1 VNAICDINIKVLN
14 LLTQIYNI
22 VKQLYYSR
30 IFIFFIFLLSIV
42 GCKKDI
48 EQSSIAQVPNSVDS
62 TLPILTTGEANT
74 ITNNS
79 AVVGGNIVY
88 GGGFSIVSRG
98 VCFSTH
104 PNPTIADIRI
114 NNGQGVGQFS
124 CSLSSLNSNITY
136 YAKAFAVTNNGVGYG
151 NEITFNTLGSA
162 IPYVPDP
169 ASSIYVGG
177 SDTLYHINAANGS
190 LIWKRKLDTTIN
202 SISYTNGKVFIAC
215 SNNSS
220 SKLYCYDILGNVIW
234 TKTLTELI
242 RSEVLSYKEYVY
254 YSTPS
259 GLYCLDGLTG
269 YTHWQILGNC
279 GYTSMPEKITIAN
292 DNIYIRSPSTCSLVS
307 LNYQSGN
314 QNWSQSTGFSGRLM
328 VSNGTIYAFGGSSLG
343 AFEELNGANKWI
355 RDYANSENNSSI
367 SLGLGN
373 IYLGYPSTNS
383 LDARDTI
390 DGAIKWQV
398 NFVPQTL
405 LNLTPII
412 DDTLLIIGKR
422 YSVVVL
428 NANSGN
434 AISDN
439 YNGYSMIFKNVSV
452 AAKII
457 YRAITTSIPTSFP
470 SGAGIGRVDAINA
483 QNGNII
489 WTSTEKSDFRNTP
502 CIVTVS
508 GKMHRGNEIY

>member
-1 VNAICDINIKVLN
+1 MLN
-14 LLTQIYNI
+14 LLTQIFNI

-62 TLPILTTGEANT
+62 TLPILTTGEANM

-104 PNPTIADIRI
+104 PNPTITDIII

-151 NEITFNTLGSA
+151 NEITFNTLGSP

-190 LIWKRKLDTTIN
+190 LNWKRKLDTTIN

-242 RSEVLSYKEYVY
+242 RSEILSYKEYVY
-254 YSTPS
+254 YLTPS
-259 GLYCLDGLTG
+259 GLYCLDALTG
-269 YTHWQILGNC
+269 YIHWQILGNC
-279 GYTSMPEKITIAN
+279 GYSSSLDKITIAN
-292 DNIYIRSPSTCSLVS
+292 DNIYIGSPSNCSLVS

-314 QNWSQSTGFSGRLM
+314 QNWSKPNIFADFAGALM

-343 AFEELNGANKWI
+343 AFEELNGADKWI
-355 RDYANSENNSSI
+355 RENVNSGNNSSI

-373 IYLGYPSTNS
+373 IYLGIPSINR
-383 LDARDTI
+383 LYARDTI
-390 DGAIKWQV
+390 DGALKWQV
-398 NFVPQTL
+398 SFIPQTL
-405 LNLTPII
+405 SMLTPII
-412 DDTLLIIGKR
+412 DDTLLIIGKKS
-422 YSVVVL
+422 SVIVL
-428 NANSGN
+428 NANNGN
-434 AISDN
+434 PISDN
-439 YNGYSMIFKNVSV
+439 YNGYSVIFKNVSV

-457 YRAITTSIPTSFP
+457 YRAITTSIPTPFP